1 MLFRGSKVDLHIQV
15 DRLKLIETLKTNKE
29 THVNTYKDSLKG
41 YKVELVKHA
50 ESNLERAKAGKHP
63 EHFPHRR
70 PSNYEPQY
78 TRAIKMLEMSE
89 EKTVR
94 LTAVDFARFVE
105 DDWDWK
111 EEFVA
116 TSTLYGS
123 PN

>member
-15 DRLKLIETLKTNKE
+15 DRLTLIKTLKDNKIS
-29 THVNTYKDSLKG
+29 HVKTYKDSLEG
-41 YKVELVKHA
+41 YKTELVKHA
-50 ESNLERAKAGKHP
+50 EHNLSLAKEGKHP

-89 EKTVR
+89 EETVR

-111 EEFVA
+111 EDFVA

-123 PN
+123 GR